1 MEQLPWISS
10 WRRRWLLPL
19 VFATL
24 ALNTLVE
31 QAAADDPS
39 SPKKDTA
46 SESANASDPSYFV
59 LKEILQKVSAVR
71 FENNRVYFDVPE
83 RKNAS
88 ISLQAYIYVLMEE
101 ELKKL
106 WTELDGGQFAEGFY
120 DKWSQLFLS
129 KAQKN
134 GKNMLP
140 GVENIKVSVQETG
153 IVAGGALQTSA
164 IWTDIQYIST
174 TSYQVTITLTI
185 NGQPMIVS
193 IFITSKKSPK

>member
-1 MEQLPWISS
+1 M
-10 WRRRWLLPL
+10 
-19 VFATL
+19 

-106 WTELDGGQFAEGFY
+106 
-120 DKWSQLFLS
+120 
-129 KAQKN
+129 
-134 GKNMLP
+134 
-140 GVENIKVSVQETG
+140 
-153 IVAGGALQTSA
+153 
-164 IWTDIQYIST
+164 
-174 TSYQVTITLTI
+174 
-185 NGQPMIVS
+185 
-193 IFITSKKSPK
+193 